1 VQLGSIL
8 QSSPSS
14 FEVKRAYL
22 GKLLRE
28 RGLGVQVSG
37 VAWLS
42 GGAALVLDSAGCD
55 GLEMPQIPS
64 QPLGVRFGA
73 YEVNFSARELRKH
86 GIRVRLPG
94 QPFDILTILLEHSG
108 EVVTREEL
116 RRHLWPGDT
125 FVDFEHGVNNGV
137 KKLRAVLGDS
147 ADHPLYIETLAR
159 VGYRFIAPLEQAA
172 RASSRARGQL
182 GMRRRELVAAVIVVV
197 ALSAASYFYFRRT
210 PKLTDKDTIVLAD
223 FLNTTGDPV
232 FDGTLRQGMAVQL
245 EQSPFLSIVSEQQ
258 IQQIVRMMSQ
268 PAEAKLTPEIARE
281 VCQRTGGAA
290 VLEGSIA
297 QIGTQYL
304 LTLTAVNCVSG
315 ETLAST
321 ESQASDKNH
330 VLDALGKTAADIR
343 NKLGESLSTVQRF
356 DTPLEQATTPSLE
369 ALRAFSSG
377 HKVQFATGSAAAIPF
392 FKRAVELDPNFAL
405 AHAWL
410 GRVYGD
416 IGEFGTSADYTRR
429 AYELRDRASE
439 REKYLISAH
448 FHIAVTGNLEMAEQ
462 SCKLCIQAYPRAHM
476 PHDFLAG
483 IIFQFEGQYE
493 KAVEEGREAV
503 RLEPDDPIAY
513 ATLLFNYIALNRI
526 DEAKSTYA
534 NAMRHTLNQAFYCP
548 ALYEIAFLQNDA
560 AGMAEQVVWSAG
572 KPGVEDGLLA
582 LEADTAGYSGRLGE
596 AREFSRRAVDAAER
610 AQEEEA
616 AATYSAVAALREALF
631 GNTDEAKRR
640 AILAMN
646 RSPGRDVR
654 YGAALAFAYAGDVAR
669 AQALTEDL
677 SKRFPEDT
685 IVQFNFLPTLRAKLA
700 VQRGNT
706 SEAIEN
712 LRAAA
717 PYELGASASATYAW
731 NALYPAF
738 VRGEARLAAHQGKE
752 AAAEFQKILDHR
764 GVVLYEPI
772 GALAR
777 LGLARAWALEGDTG
791 RARAAYRDFLT
802 AWKDADPD
810 IPILKQ
816 AEAEYAELQ

>member
-1 VQLGSIL
+1 M
-8 QSSPSS
+8 
-14 FEVKRAYL
+14 
-22 GKLLRE
+22 
-28 RGLGVQVSG
+28 
-37 VAWLS
+37 
-42 GGAALVLDSAGCD
+42 LDSAASD
-55 GLEMPQIPS
+55 GIEMPQAPS

-73 YEVNFSARELRKH
+73 YEVNFPARELRKH

-159 VGYRFIAPLEQAA
+159 VGYRFIAPLEQVGG
-172 RASSRARGQL
+172 ASSRARGQL
-182 GMRRRELVAAVIVVV
+182 GMRWRAIVAAVIVVV
-197 ALSAASYFYFRRT
+197 ALSAGSYFYFRRT

-258 IQQIVRMMSQ
+258 IQQTVRMMSQ

-281 VCQRTGGAA
+281 VCQRTGSAA

-297 QIGTQYL
+297 QIGTHYL
-304 LTLTAVNCVSG
+304 LTLSAVNCVSG

-343 NKLGESLSTVQRF
+343 NKLGESLSTVQKF

-377 HKVQFATGSAAAIPF
+377 HKVQVATGSAAAIPF
-392 FKRAVELDPNFAL
+392 FKRAIELDPNFAL

-410 GRVYGD
+410 ARVYGD
-416 IGEFGTSADYTRR
+416 IGEFATSADYTRK

-439 REKYLISAH
+439 REKYFISAH

-462 SCKLCIQAYPRAHM
+462 SCKLCIQAYPRADM

-483 IIFQFEGQYE
+483 IIYQFEGQYE

-503 RLEPDDPIAY
+503 RLDPDNPIAY

-534 NAMRHTLNQAFYCP
+534 QAMRHTPNQAFYCP

-560 AGMAEQVVWSAG
+560 AGMAEQLAWSAG

-582 LEADTAGYSGRLGE
+582 LEADTAGYSGRLRE
-596 AREFSRRAVDAAER
+596 AREFSRRAVDSAAR

-631 GNTDEAKRR
+631 GNADGAKRR
-640 AILAMN
+640 AILAMKG
-646 RSPGRDVR
+646 SPGRDVQ
-654 YGAALAFAYAGDVAR
+654 YGAALAFAYAGDVER

-677 SKRFPEDT
+677 GKRFPEDT

-700 VQRGNT
+700 VQRGNS

-777 LGLARAWALEGDTG
+777 LGLARACALQGDTAK
-791 RARAAYRDFLT
+791 ARAAYRDFLT

-816 AEAEYAELQ
+816 AEVEYAELQ

>member
-1 VQLGSIL
+1 
-8 QSSPSS
+8 
-14 FEVKRAYL
+14 
-22 GKLLRE
+22 
-28 RGLGVQVSG
+28 
-37 VAWLS
+37 
-42 GGAALVLDSAGCD
+42 
-55 GLEMPQIPS
+55 MPQAAS
-64 QPLGVRFGA
+64 QPRSVRFGA
-73 YEVNFSARELRKH
+73 FEVSFPARELRKH
-86 GIRVRLPG
+86 GIRLRLPA
-94 QPFDILTILLEHSG
+94 QPFDILTILLGHAG

-116 RRHLWPGDT
+116 RRHLWPDDT

-159 VGYRFIAPLEQAA
+159 VGYRFIAPLEQVGN
-172 RASSRARGQL
+172 ASSHSRGHI
-182 GMRRRELVAAVIVVV
+182 GIRWKVNVAVLVVV
-197 ALSAASYFYFRRT
+197 AALAAGSYFYFRRA

-223 FLNTTGDPV
+223 FTNTTGDSA
-232 FDGTLRQGMAVQL
+232 FDGALRQGLSAQL
-245 EQSPFLSIVSEQQ
+245 EQSPFLSVVSDQQ
-258 IQQIVRMMSQ
+258 LQQTVQMMSQ
-268 PAEAKLTPEIARE
+268 PADAKLTPEIARE

-304 LTLTAVNCVSG
+304 LALKAINCVSG

-321 ESQASDKNH
+321 EAQANDKNR

-343 NKLGESLSTVQRF
+343 NKLGESLSTVQKF

-369 ALRAFSSG
+369 ALKAFSSG
-377 HKVQFATGSAAAIPF
+377 RKVQFATSSAAAIPF
-392 FKRAVELDPNFAL
+392 FKRAIELDPNFAL
-405 AHAWL
+405 AQAWL

-416 IGEFGTSADYTRR
+416 IGEFRTSADYTRK

-439 REKYLISAH
+439 REKYFISAH

-462 SCKLCIQAYPRAHM
+462 SCKLCIQAYPRAEM

-483 IIFQFEGQYE
+483 IIYQFEGQYE
-493 KAVEEGREAV
+493 KAAEESKEAV
-503 RLEPDDPIAY
+503 RLSPDNPIAY
-513 ATLLFNYIALNRI
+513 STLLFNYIALNRI

-534 NAMRHTLNQAFYCP
+534 DAMRHTLNQAFYCP

-560 AGMAEQVVWSAG
+560 AGMAEQVAWSAG

-582 LEADTAGYSGRLGE
+582 LEADTAGYSGRLRE
-596 AREFSRRAVDAAER
+596 AREFSRQAVDAAER
-610 AQEEEA
+610 AQEKEA
-616 AATYSAVAALREALF
+616 AATYSAVAGLREALF
-631 GNTDEAKRR
+631 GNANEARR
-640 AILAMN
+640 KATLALN
-646 RSPGRDVR
+646 HSPGRDVQ
-654 YGAALAFAYAGDVAR
+654 YGAAMTFVYAGDVAR

-677 SKRFPEDT
+677 GKRFPEDT

-700 VQRGNT
+700 VKRGNT

-717 PYELGASASATYAW
+717 PYELGASASSTYAW

-738 VRGEARLAAHQGKE
+738 VRGEAHLSAHQGKE

-777 LGLARAWALEGDTG
+777 LGLARARALQGDT
-791 RARAAYRDFLT
+791 AKAQAAYREFL
-802 AWKDADPD
+802 ALWKDADPD
-810 IPILKQ
+810 VPILQQ
-816 AEAEYAELQ
+816 AKTEFAKLH

>member
-1 VQLGSIL
+1 
-8 QSSPSS
+8 
-14 FEVKRAYL
+14 
-22 GKLLRE
+22 
-28 RGLGVQVSG
+28 
-37 VAWLS
+37 
-42 GGAALVLDSAGCD
+42 VLDSAICNGF
-55 GLEMPQIPS
+55 EMPQAAS
-64 QPLGVRFGA
+64 QPRSVRFGA
-73 YEVNFSARELRKH
+73 FELSFPARELRKH
-86 GIRVRLPG
+86 GIRVRLSR
-94 QPFDILTILLEHSG
+94 QPFDILTILVGHAG

-116 RRHLWPGDT
+116 RRHLWPDDT

-147 ADHPLYIETLAR
+147 ADHPLYIETFAR
-159 VGYRFIAPLEQAA
+159 VGYRFIAPLEQVGS
-172 RASSRARGQL
+172 ASSQARRHMGI
-182 GMRRRELVAAVIVVV
+182 RWKVSVAALVVVV
-197 ALSAASYFYFRRT
+197 ALAAGSYFYFRSA

-223 FLNTTGDPV
+223 FTNTTGDSV
-232 FDGTLRQGMAVQL
+232 FDGALRQGLSAQL
-245 EQSPFLSIVSEQQ
+245 EQSPFLSVVSDQQ
-258 IQQIVRMMSQ
+258 LQQTVQMMSQ
-268 PAEAKLTPEIARE
+268 PADAKLTPEIARE

-304 LTLTAVNCVSG
+304 LALKAINCVSG

-321 ESQASDKNH
+321 EAQANDKNR

-343 NKLGESLSTVQRF
+343 NKLGESLSTVQKF

-369 ALRAFSSG
+369 ALKAFNSG
-377 HKVQFATGSAAAIPF
+377 RKVQFATGSAAAIPF
-392 FKRAVELDPNFAL
+392 FKRAIELDPNFAL
-405 AHAWL
+405 AQAWL

-416 IGEFGTSADYTRR
+416 IGEFRTSADYTRK

-439 REKYLISAH
+439 REKYFISAH

-462 SCKLCIQAYPRAHM
+462 SCKLCIQAYPRAEM

-483 IIFQFEGQYE
+483 IIYQFEGQYE
-493 KAVEEGREAV
+493 KAAEESKEAV
-503 RLEPDDPIAY
+503 RLSPDNPIAY

-526 DEAKSTYA
+526 DEAKRTYA
-534 NAMRHTLNQAFYCP
+534 DAMRHTLNQAFYCP

-560 AGMAEQVVWSAG
+560 AGMAEQVAWSAG

-582 LEADTAGYSGRLGE
+582 LEADTAGYSGRLRE
-596 AREFSRRAVDAAER
+596 AREFSRQAVDAAER
-610 AQEEEA
+610 AQEKEA
-616 AATYSAVAALREALF
+616 AATYSAVAGLREALL
-631 GNTDEAKRR
+631 GNANEARKK
-640 AILAMN
+640 ATLAMN
-646 RSPGRDVR
+646 HSPGRDVQ
-654 YGAALAFAYAGDVAR
+654 YGAAMTFVYAGDVAR

-677 SKRFPEDT
+677 GKRFPEDT

-700 VQRGNT
+700 VKRGNT

-717 PYELGASASATYAW
+717 PYELGASASSTYAW

-738 VRGEARLAAHQGKE
+738 VRGEAHLAAHQGKE

-777 LGLARAWALEGDTG
+777 LGLARARALQGDT
-791 RARAAYRDFLT
+791 AKAQTAYREFL
-802 AWKDADPD
+802 ALWKDADPD
-810 IPILKQ
+810 IPILQQ
-816 AEAEYAELQ
+816 AKTEYAKLQ

>member
-1 VQLGSIL
+1 MAFGR
-8 QSSPSS
+8 
-14 FEVKRAYL
+14 F
-22 GKLLRE
+22 
-28 RGLGVQVSG
+28 VS
-37 VAWLS
+37 
-42 GGAALVLDSAGCD
+42 VLDFAACNGF
-55 GLEMPQIPS
+55 EMPQAAS
-64 QPLGVRFGA
+64 QPRSVRFGA
-73 YEVNFSARELRKH
+73 FEVSFTARELRKH
-86 GIRVRLPG
+86 GIRLRLPG
-94 QPFDILTILLEHSG
+94 QPFDILTILLGHAG

-116 RRHLWPGDT
+116 RRHLWPDDT

-159 VGYRFIAPLEQAA
+159 VGYRFIAPLEQLES
-172 RASSRARGQL
+172 ASSHARGHI
-182 GMRRRELVAAVIVVV
+182 GIRRKVSVAALVVVV
-197 ALSAASYFYFRRT
+197 ALAASSYFYFRSA

-223 FLNTTGDPV
+223 FTNTTGDSV
-232 FDGTLRQGMAVQL
+232 FDGAPRQGLSAQL
-245 EQSPFLSIVSEQQ
+245 EQSPFLSVVSDQQ
-258 IQQIVRMMSQ
+258 LQQTVQMMSQ
-268 PAEAKLTPEIARE
+268 PADAKLTPEVARE

-304 LTLTAVNCVSG
+304 LALKAINCVSG

-321 ESQASDKNH
+321 EAQANDKNH

-343 NKLGESLSTVQRF
+343 NKLGESLSTVQKF

-369 ALRAFSSG
+369 ALKAFNSG
-377 HKVQFATGSAAAIPF
+377 RKVQFATGSAAAIPF
-392 FKRAVELDPNFAL
+392 FKRAIELDPNFAL
-405 AHAWL
+405 AQAWL

-416 IGEFGTSADYTRR
+416 IGEFRTSADYSRR

-439 REKYLISAH
+439 REKYFISAH

-462 SCKLCIQAYPRAHM
+462 SCKLCIQAYPRAEM

-483 IIFQFEGQYE
+483 IIYQFEGQYE
-493 KAVEEGREAV
+493 KAVEESKEAV
-503 RLEPDDPIAY
+503 RLSPDNPIAY
-513 ATLLFNYIALNRI
+513 STLLFNYIALNRI
-526 DEAKSTYA
+526 DEAKSAYA
-534 NAMRHTLNQAFYCP
+534 DAMRHTVNQAFYCP

-560 AGMAEQVVWSAG
+560 AGMAEQVAWSAG

-582 LEADTAGYSGRLGE
+582 LEADTAGYSGRLME

-610 AQEEEA
+610 AQEKEA
-616 AATYSAVAALREALF
+616 AATYSAVAGLREGLF
-631 GNTDEAKRR
+631 GNESEARRR
-640 AILAMN
+640 ATLAMN
-646 RSPGRDVR
+646 RSPGRDVQ

-700 VQRGNT
+700 FMRGNS

-712 LRAAA
+712 LRVAA
-717 PYELGASASATYAW
+717 PYELGASASSTYAW

-738 VRGEARLAAHQGKE
+738 VRGEAHLAAHQGKE
-752 AAAEFQKILDHR
+752 AAAEFQKILGHR

-777 LGLARAWALEGDTG
+777 LGLARARELQGDTTK
-791 RARAAYRDFLT
+791 AQAAYREFL
-802 AWKDADPD
+802 ALWKDADPG
-810 IPILKQ
+810 IPILQQ
-816 AEAEYAELQ
+816 AKTEYAKLQ

>member
-1 VQLGSIL
+1 
-8 QSSPSS
+8 
-14 FEVKRAYL
+14 
-22 GKLLRE
+22 
-28 RGLGVQVSG
+28 
-37 VAWLS
+37 
-42 GGAALVLDSAGCD
+42 VLDSAACD
-55 GLEMPQIPS
+55 GLEMPQAPS
-64 QPLGVRFGA
+64 QPFGVRFGA
-73 YEVNFSARELRKH
+73 YEVNFPARELRKH
-86 GIRVRLPG
+86 GIRVKLPG
-94 QPFDILTILLEHSG
+94 QPFDILAILLEHSG

-147 ADHPLYIETLAR
+147 ADHPLYIQTLAR
-159 VGYRFIAPLEQAA
+159 VGYRFIAPLEQVGGS
-172 RASSRARGQL
+172 SSRASGQL
-182 GMRRRELVAAVIVVV
+182 GMRWRAIVGAVIVVV
-197 ALSAASYFYFRRT
+197 ALSAASYFYFHST

-258 IQQIVRMMSQ
+258 IQQTVRMMSQ
-268 PAEAKLTPEIARE
+268 PVEAKLTPEIARE
-281 VCQRTGGAA
+281 VCQRTGSAA

-297 QIGTQYL
+297 QIGTHYL
-304 LTLTAVNCVSG
+304 LTLTALNCVSG

-343 NKLGESLSTVQRF
+343 NKLGESLSTVQKF

-377 HKVQFATGSAAAIPF
+377 HRVQFATGSAAAIPF
-392 FKRAVELDPNFAL
+392 FKRAIELDPNFAL

-410 GRVYGD
+410 ARVYGD
-416 IGEFGTSADYTRR
+416 IGEFGTSADYTRK

-439 REKYLISAH
+439 REKYFISAH
-448 FHIAVTGNLEMAEQ
+448 FHIAVTGNLEKAEQ
-462 SCKLCIQAYPRAHM
+462 SCKLCIQAYPRADM

-483 IIFQFEGQYE
+483 IIYQFEGQYE
-493 KAVEEGREAV
+493 KAVEEGKEAV
-503 RLEPDDPIAY
+503 RLDPDDPISY

-534 NAMRHTLNQAFYCP
+534 QAMRHTPNQAFYCP

-560 AGMAEQVVWSAG
+560 AGMAEQVAWSAG

-582 LEADTAGYSGRLGE
+582 LEADTAGYSGRLRE
-596 AREFSRRAVDAAER
+596 AREFSRRAVDSATR

-631 GNTDEAKRR
+631 GNLDGAKRR
-640 AILAMN
+640 AILAMKG
-646 RSPGRDVR
+646 SPGRDVQ
-654 YGAALAFAYAGDVAR
+654 YGAALAFAYAGDVER

-677 SKRFPEDT
+677 GKRFPEDT

-700 VQRGNT
+700 VQRGNS

-777 LGLARAWALEGDTG
+777 LGLARACALQGDTAQ
-791 RARAAYRDFLT
+791 ARAAYRDFLT
-802 AWKDADPD
+802 VWRDADLD

-816 AEAEYAELQ
+816 AEVEYAELQ

>member
-1 VQLGSIL
+1 
-8 QSSPSS
+8 
-14 FEVKRAYL
+14 
-22 GKLLRE
+22 
-28 RGLGVQVSG
+28 
-37 VAWLS
+37 
-42 GGAALVLDSAGCD
+42 VLDSAASD
-55 GLEMPQIPS
+55 GIEMPQAPS

-73 YEVNFSARELRKH
+73 YEVNFPARELRKH

-159 VGYRFIAPLEQAA
+159 VGYRFIAPLEQVGG
-172 RASSRARGQL
+172 ASSRARGQL
-182 GMRRRELVAAVIVVV
+182 GMRWRAIVAAVIVVV
-197 ALSAASYFYFRRT
+197 ALSAGSYFYFRRT

-258 IQQIVRMMSQ
+258 IQQTVRMMSQ

-281 VCQRTGGAA
+281 VCQRTGSAA

-297 QIGTQYL
+297 QIGTHYL
-304 LTLTAVNCVSG
+304 LTLSAVNCVSG

-343 NKLGESLSTVQRF
+343 NKLGESLSMVQKF

-377 HKVQFATGSAAAIPF
+377 HKVQVATGSAAAIPF
-392 FKRAVELDPNFAL
+392 FKRAIELDPNFAL

-410 GRVYGD
+410 ARVYGD
-416 IGEFGTSADYTRR
+416 IGEFATSADYTRK

-439 REKYLISAH
+439 REKYFISAH

-462 SCKLCIQAYPRAHM
+462 SCKLCIQAYPRADM

-483 IIFQFEGQYE
+483 IIYQFEGQYE

-503 RLEPDDPIAY
+503 RLDPDNPIAY

-534 NAMRHTLNQAFYCP
+534 QAMRHTPNQAFYCP

-560 AGMAEQVVWSAG
+560 AGMAEQLAWSAG

-582 LEADTAGYSGRLGE
+582 LEADTAGYSGRLRE
-596 AREFSRRAVDAAER
+596 AREFSRRAVDSAAR

-631 GNTDEAKRR
+631 GNADGAKRR
-640 AILAMN
+640 AILAMKG
-646 RSPGRDVR
+646 SPGRDVQ

-677 SKRFPEDT
+677 GKRFPQDT

-700 VQRGNT
+700 VQRGNS
-706 SEAIEN
+706 SEGIEN

-777 LGLARAWALEGDTG
+777 LGLARACALQGDTAK
-791 RARAAYRDFLT
+791 ARAAYRDFLT

-816 AEAEYAELQ
+816 AEVEYAELQ

>member
-1 VQLGSIL
+1 M
-8 QSSPSS
+8 P
-14 FEVKRAYL
+14 E
-22 GKLLRE
+22 
-28 RGLGVQVSG
+28 
-37 VAWLS
+37 
-42 GGAALVLDSAGCD
+42 AAN
-55 GLEMPQIPS
+55 
-64 QPLGVRFGA
+64 QPRSVRFGA
-73 YEVNFSARELRKH
+73 FEVSFPARELRKH

-94 QPFDILTILLEHSG
+94 QPFDILTILLGHPG

-116 RRHLWPGDT
+116 RRHLWPDDT

-159 VGYRFIAPLEQAA
+159 VGYRFIAPLE
-172 RASSRARGQL
+172 RVGSSSTHARGQIGIRWKL
-182 GMRRRELVAAVIVVV
+182 SVAASVAVV
-197 ALSAASYFYFRRT
+197 AIVAASYFYFRRA

-223 FLNTTGDPV
+223 FTNTTGDAV
-232 FDGTLRQGMAVQL
+232 FDGALRQGLSAQL
-245 EQSPFLSIVSEQQ
+245 EQSPFLSVVSDQQ
-258 IQQIVRMMSQ
+258 LQQTVQMMSQ
-268 PAEAKLTPEIARE
+268 PADAKLTPEIARE

-304 LTLTAVNCVSG
+304 LALKAINCVSG

-321 ESQASDKNH
+321 EAQASDKNH

-343 NKLGESLSTVQRF
+343 NKLGESLNTLQKF

-369 ALRAFSSG
+369 ALKAFSSG
-377 HKVQFATGSAAAIPF
+377 RRVQFATSSAAAIPF
-392 FKRAVELDPNFAL
+392 FKRAIELDPNFAL
-405 AHAWL
+405 AYAWL
-410 GRVYGD
+410 GRLYGD
-416 IGEFGTSADYTRR
+416 IGEFRTSADYTRN

-439 REKYLISAH
+439 REKYFISAH

-462 SCKLCIQAYPRAHM
+462 SCKLCIQAYPRAEM

-483 IIFQFEGQYE
+483 IIYQFEGQYR
-493 KAVEEGREAV
+493 KAAEESKEAV
-503 RLEPDDPIAY
+503 RLSPDNPIAY

-534 NAMRHTLNQAFYCP
+534 DAMRHTVNQAFYCP

-560 AGMAEQVVWSAG
+560 AGMAEQVAWSEA

-582 LEADTAGYSGRLGE
+582 MEADTAGYSGRLRE
-596 AREFSRRAVDAAER
+596 AREFSRRAMDAAER
-610 AQEEEA
+610 AQEKEA
-616 AATYSAVAALREALF
+616 AATYSAVAGLREALF
-631 GNTDEAKRR
+631 GNADEARRR
-640 AILAMN
+640 ATLAMN
-646 RSPGRDVR
+646 HSPGRDVQ

-677 SKRFPEDT
+677 GKRFPEDT

-700 VQRGNT
+700 VKRGNT

-717 PYELGASASATYAW
+717 PYELGASASSTYAW

-738 VRGEARLAAHQGKE
+738 VRGEAHLAAHQGKE
-752 AAAEFQKILDHR
+752 ATAEFQKILDHR

-777 LGLARAWALEGDTG
+777 LGLARAWALQGDT
-791 RARAAYRDFLT
+791 AKAQATYREFL
-802 AWKDADPD
+802 ALWKDADPD
-810 IPILKQ
+810 IPILQRAKT
-816 AEAEYAELQ
+816 EYAKLQ